1 MDTLNIVWKEYNA
14 IDVILWT
21 TGIFLGVVSILFSI
35 LAYIFSSKSTKLLQQ
50 HIEKTWLITETNK
63 LFFEKMKLLKR
74 SCNNIVFNLKEEK
87 NITYHKYN
95 LISVGSR
102 ITHVNKETVEIFEKT
117 KFKEIT
123 KYYLAEK
130 DKFDV
135 LFFEILDVNKII
147 SNSNEIIDS
156 NAIEKLI
163 DYHNKLLAFSS
174 QILRMFTELTI

>member
-1 MDTLNIVWKEYNA
+1 
-14 IDVILWT
+14 
-21 TGIFLGVVSILFSI
+21 
-35 LAYIFSSKSTKLLQQ
+35 
-50 HIEKTWLITETNK
+50 
-63 LFFEKMKLLKR
+63 MKLLKR

-156 NAIEKLI
+156 SAIEKLI
-163 DYHNKLLAFSS
+163 EYHNKLLAFSS